1 MVLSQVWFWAQNGC
15 DCHWGAHCGA
25 TWSGICQKVG
35 PLNESI
41 FDQTQG
47 VQMIFGHKNE
57 IYESQKKIYESQKK
71 SMNIS
76 VRAKL
81 HILLEARSA
90 ENERGPS
97 GLRDDHQRPKI
108 QPEGRATA
116 GFGEMYFSLVS
127 MHLSIINCCFLAY
140 FKQFPKSDVPGQ
152 LLSHYLEI

>member
-1 MVLSQVWFWAQNGC
+1 MNR
-15 DCHWGAHCGA
+15 
-25 TWSGICQKVG
+25 
-35 PLNESI
+35 

-47 VQMIFGHKNE
+47 VQMILKMKSMNLR
-57 IYESQKKIYESQKK
+57 KKIYESQKK

-81 HILLEARSA
+81 HILLEALSA

-127 MHLSIINCCFLAY
+127 MHLSIINCCFWPILSNY
-140 FKQFPKSDVPGQ
+140 PNLMSLDNCYPTISKSR
-152 LLSHYLEI
+152 SHKTLG